1 MFGNLCAA
9 LQQRGMTVKQYAMV
23 LGIGEAAVQ
32 DKLTGKTD
40 FIYEE
45 VVKTRTLLPEYSAD
59 YLFAENTAKENA
71 WV

>member
-1 MFGNLCAA
+1 MFENLRTA
-9 LQQRGMTVKQYAMV
+9 LQQRGVTLKQYASV
-23 LGIGEAAVQ
+23 LGIGESDVQ
-32 DKLTGKTD
+32 DKLTGKTY